1 MCPHTAIYV
10 SSYYYTCVL
19 ICQVLH
25 VLGLNQTDLD
35 LETKDPEQPVF
46 VLKRR
51 DFGDRDYSDLRFLD
65 V

>member
-1 MCPHTAIYV
+1 
-10 SSYYYTCVL
+10 
-19 ICQVLH
+19 

-35 LETKDPEQPVF
+35 LESKDPAQPVF

-51 DFGDRDYSDLRFLD
+51 DFGDRDYSDMRFLD